1 MILGL
6 DISTSITGFCI
17 LDGEG
22 EIIRATVWDT
32 RNKNKFGSFFEK
44 IQFVKEG
51 LQEIKAQ
58 YPIQK
63 VYIEKPFMF
72 FGSGGSTA
80 KTMAALQ
87 KFNGTVSWICYEIFG
102 QEPTYFTAQQA
113 RKLNEIK
120 IQKGEDTKRQ
130 ILKWVLDKCPDF
142 SVEYTHK
149 GNPRPKYF
157 DIADAIVI
165 AKAGLK

>member
-22 EIIRATVWDT
+22 EIIRANVWDT

-44 IQFVKEG
+44 IG

-87 KFNGTVSWICYEIFG
+87 KFNGTVSWVCYEIFG

-142 SVEYTHK
+142 SVEYCRRYC
-149 GNPRPKYF
+149 NR
-157 DIADAIVI
+157 
-165 AKAGLK
+165 